1 MELNKLTPKA
11 KRKKSKRVGRGNAS
25 SGTFSGRGMKG
36 QKSRAGAKIKPGF
49 EGGRTSLIRQ
59 TPKKRG
65 FKSIRIKPVILNVSK
80 LNDKFKDG
88 DIVDN
93 KSLAEKSLI
102 SNKNDRVKILGD
114 GELKIKLSVSVYKVS
129 ASAQKKIEDAKGSIK
144 VLKDTPTKSK
154 KDKQKKDDGK
164 SKSN

>member
-1 MELNKLTPKA
+1 MELHKLTPAA
-11 KRKKSKRVGRGNAS
+11 KRKKSKRIGRGNAS
-25 SGTFSGRGMKG
+25 SGTYSGRGMKG
-36 QKSRAGAKIKPGF
+36 QKSRSGAKIKPGF
-49 EGGRTSLIRQ
+49 EGGRTSLVKQ
-59 TPKKRG
+59 TPKRRG

-102 SNKNDRVKILGD
+102 PNNSARVKILGN
-114 GELKIKLSVSVYKVS
+114 GELKIKLSVAVSKVS
-129 ASAQKKIEDAKGSIK
+129 KSAKKKIEDVKGTVIVAKES
-144 VLKDTPTKSK
+144 LPSSK
-154 KDKQKKDDGK
+154 KDNQEKDDGK